1 MNKFTIILLLS
12 FLAGCATTQSAQVG
26 FVRACSA
33 WDGTFK
39 LAVVAR
45 EKGKLTPLQ
54 IERISTLD
62 GTVTPLCT
70 GPLPAD
76 ADEATRKVTAA
87 TTELAVMEAVKGET
101 K

>member
-1 MNKFTIILLLS
+1 MKKLLIVLL
-12 FLAGCATTQSAQVG
+12 LAGCATTQSAQVG

-33 WDGTFK
+33 WDGAFK

-45 EKGKLTPLQ
+45 EKDKLTPAQ
-54 IERISTLD
+54 IERVTTLD

-76 ADEATRKVTAA
+76 ADEATAKVTAA
-87 TTELAVMEAVKGET
+87 TTELAVMTAIRGET